1 MDKFQERKKLFD
13 DALNFRKPE
22 RVPIVANATSWP
34 ILDSDTRAKLSE
46 ALSDWELN
54 EKIYYEFIER
64 YDFDSYSQMPGRY
77 NKKML
82 DALEIKEVVFDDER
96 KAVNWIETEMM
107 EETELPLYHEKR
119 EELYWTKII
128 PRRYPALDM
137 GKLIRAYQADKIQR
151 EGQQRVAKNIVEKYH
166 APLQRR
172 GNLQHPLELLFE
184 LRGIKNFSMDMRRRP
199 EMLLEII
206 EAQIP
211 ALIEHVRSLCENP
224 DERFVTQAFLGALG
238 HSILNEKQFE
248 KFYWPAFKAVVETMH
263 EYGFQLGVQWQATLS
278 SRIDFFKELPK
289 HSLKIEI
296 EEDIFKIRKLLPDQ
310 CLMGGMPIEYMNA
323 EHKEDAVDYV
333 RRVLGE
339 LGGDGIILA
348 ANKTMAFEHDGKR
361 ENLLAIMEFA
371 KNYKL

>member
-13 DALNFRKPE
+13 DALNFRKPD

-34 ILDSDTRAKLSE
+34 ILDSDTHAKLSE

-82 DALEIKEVVFDDER
+82 DALEVKEVVFDDER
-96 KAVNWIETEMM
+96 KTVNWIETEMM
-107 EETELPLYHEKR
+107 TADELPMYR
-119 EELYWTKII
+119 DRRTELYWTKVVS
-128 PRRYPALDM
+128 RRYSDINM
-137 GKLIRAYQADKIQR
+137 EKLVKAYQADRIQR

-172 GNLQHPLELLFE
+172 TNLQHPLEMIFE

-199 EMLLEII
+199 ELLQEII
-206 EAQIP
+206 DAQIP
-211 ALIEHVRSLCENP
+211 DVISHVRQLCENP
-224 DERFVTQAFLGALG
+224 DERYITQAFLGALG
-238 HSILNEKQFE
+238 HSVLNEKQFE
-248 KFYWPAFKAVVETMH
+248 KFYWPTFKAIVETMH
-263 EYGFQLGVQWQATLS
+263 EYGYQLGLQWQAVLS

-296 EEDIFKIRKLLPDQ
+296 EEDIFEIRKLLPDQ
-310 CLMGGMPIEYMNA
+310 CLMGGMPIEYLGSA
-323 EHKEDAVDYV
+323 TKEEAVDYV
-333 RRVLGE
+333 KKVVTE
-339 LGGDGIILA
+339 LGGNGIILA

-361 ENLLAIMEFA
+361 ENLLAMLEFA